1 MKKTVTLRC
10 PTCGN
15 TYTFNVGAGSEMS
28 CWREISA
35 LIPDKKEAEKL
46 KEIYV
51 KLSEKRSKAAIS
63 ELTRNHADA
72 LGNVCY
78 SDLGEDVVK
87 LLSEEQAEE
96 YAALLNDK
104 AKESVASSVAKWQAA
119 LQKEGLTAFEAIYI
133 CPKSRKPKQGMHVS
147 HRYKDD
153 NRQDNVYVVK
163 NKCDDCSA
171 APVLADDGG
180 AGFMHEG
187 CVTSA
192 YCDKCS
198 VPLVIDSVSFR
209 IAQKENPEA

>member
-72 LGNVCY
+72 LGNV
-78 SDLGEDVVK
+78 
-87 LLSEEQAEE
+87 
-96 YAALLNDK
+96 
-104 AKESVASSVAKWQAA
+104 
-119 LQKEGLTAFEAIYI
+119 
-133 CPKSRKPKQGMHVS
+133 
-147 HRYKDD
+147 
-153 NRQDNVYVVK
+153 
-163 NKCDDCSA
+163 
-171 APVLADDGG
+171 
-180 AGFMHEG
+180 
-187 CVTSA
+187 
-192 YCDKCS
+192 
-198 VPLVIDSVSFR
+198 
-209 IAQKENPEA
+209 